1 MERLVLIKALVPRLL
16 FVLHSLVGV
25 ARVTLVLKNPQY
37 WLLALLNLLLLLE
50 TVLTLKFKR
59 GGGYRWFSPAIFL
72 YLINIIP
79 SLWLLEMYYRNQY
92 CRTQS
97 QMSQNLSRK
106 SDFNQTQMSHEHT
119 FGMEIIEMGRNLVT
133 NLSSGCDQVWTLG
146 LHETLLLVLILGR
159 WLLPIGG
166 TITRDQLSEL
176 LLIFVGTAA
185 DILEFATQTLNEKD
199 VRSNPVLVFA
209 ILGIW
214 TWNML
219 QFPLDLPVQ
228 LKVVCPSK
236 VKARGFASLFF
247 CHYSSDLWTICLSL
261 FIQDGPF
268 LVVRVILMSYF
279 KVISHMLVFFT
290 VKNSLVIM
298 LHLYRLVALILA
310 TRESLRHQ
318 SEGLRAAGRG
328 HDQPSESRLRE
339 GTDESCPL

>member
-219 QFPLDLPVQ
+219 QFPLDLPVGSLTECGTHTIGQ
-228 LKVVCPSK
+228 ISQPASLALTLLPPSK
-236 VKARGFASLFF
+236 NCDTQTCTTMLGDGNLDSGPHVFTASTGTPPWPFPHILREPFITGMGASL
-247 CHYSSDLWTICLSL
+247 
-261 FIQDGPF
+261 
-268 LVVRVILMSYF
+268 
-279 KVISHMLVFFT
+279 
-290 VKNSLVIM
+290 
-298 LHLYRLVALILA
+298 RLQM
-310 TRESLRHQ
+310 ENYN
-318 SEGLRAAGRG
+318 
-328 HDQPSESRLRE
+328 
-339 GTDESCPL
+339 CPQ